1 METIKKKEFD
11 RKYGQGHLVLFKK
24 DIKKFSDDVKKAIDA
39 SPGFRDDILTKA
51 KAQLINL
58 TPMEVEDEFG
68 NKENVYVM
76 KMSKSADMET
86 FLAHREIVSKAL
98 QEGLIDENKAEELI
112 VKAKK
117 KYEVG
122 DISTAT
128 GLQKKPDG
136 SWGPPDKGAKGKK
149 EDDDKDKKK
158 KKDDEESGKSDSK
171 KNDDKFSDKE
181 KKESVTEGLS
191 SEEIKKLD
199 QYLTSMEQE
208 EIDKFK
214 NDVKTGELNRNLAE
228 KKLQMI
234 GMEEGRAK
242 ELINKLIPPP
252 KNVQEFAQQVKDG
265 RIPQDEAIQFMTE
278 MGFSEEE
285 AREKV
290 ENAVGRSKVEESIES
305 DEGIE
310 TLPMIDS
317 EESYNEFMEENGD
330 IIASLSE
337 GVQTDLD
344 DENTDV
350 GDLRTHTMKRLVD
363 ILSDLGYGASGDMVD
378 KLTDEVLENVE
389 TPEEDDGDQVLE
401 GSEGGWKYS
410 EVRQMHENGSTV
422 EQIAQRTGG
431 NRQEIEKIVSGG
443 GGSAESSETE
453 SQSFSSSLDPN
464 DIETVQEWIGED
476 YDSAQISSV
485 AQAFEESGQDI
496 FDVASRVESFR
507 TQEEQSENVGKKVDE
522 LMADIQPGNWQK
534 DLDEKDVR
542 NILWGIVMASIT

>member
-24 DIKKFSDDVKKAIDA
+24 DIKKFSDDVKKAIDV
-39 SPGFRDDILTKA
+39 SPGFKDDILSKA

-68 NKENVYVM
+68 NKQNVYVM

-86 FLAHREIVSKAL
+86 FMAHREIVSKAL

-136 SWGPPDKGAKGKK
+136 SWGPPDRGVKGKK

-158 KKDDEESGKSDSK
+158 KKDDEKSGKSDSK
-171 KNDDKFSDKE
+171 KDDDKFTDKE

-191 SEEIKKLD
+191 SEEIKKMD
-199 QYLTSMEQE
+199 EYLTSMEQD

-234 GMEEGRAK
+234 GVEEGRAK
-242 ELINKLIPPP
+242 ELINKLIPTP

-265 RIPQDEAIQFMTE
+265 RIPQDEAIEFMTE

-317 EESYNEFMEENGD
+317 EESYNEFMDENGD

-378 KLTDEVLENVE
+378 KLTDDVLENVE
-389 TPEEDDGDQVLE
+389 TSEEDVSDEGDQTTE
-401 GSEGGWKYS
+401 SGWKHS
-410 EVRQMHENGSTV
+410 EIKQMSENGSSV
-422 EQIAQRTGG
+422 EQIAQRTGD
-431 NRQEIEKIVSGG
+431 NEEEIRQVLGEEGG
-443 GGSAESSETE
+443 DESEA
-453 SQSFSSSLDPN
+453 SQSFTSSLDPN

-507 TQEEQSENVGKKVDE
+507 SPEEQSENVGKKVDE